1 MSSSWHKAV
10 DTFSFLVGV
19 PYPLRFKSTIAGAS
33 RLTYAALLMQVRLL
47 TQFET
52 TPAQSVATDRYFLH
66 TVIETQLPVLRVY
79 TYPDDVLLLGRY
91 QAAGAQSGNVSTSRV
106 RFEDTFPLFS
116 HNSGLTMTRRLT
128 GGRAFPS
135 GNGFVQFSLIV
146 PHRSFFFSADP
157 YHLAPF
163 QLLNRYVRGV
173 LRGLKTSGIEVFYP
187 GRDFLTVRRL
197 PIGWHSFMTEETGAL
212 LYEGGVFVQRDMGL
226 LPHFLDRADPNGT
239 IPCQLFL
246 PDHVTNLEKVL
257 GQPPSQEQVVG
268 LLRHG
273 FAQQFGLE
281 PLNREAQELSEDEQV
296 AIMAEQEK
304 SDAGL
309 SSRPLQSALPCVA
322 TMQTPLGELQV
333 RFSLTP
339 EQTIQTVNEVRFSG
353 DFIANPAGM
362 QALEHNL
369 KGCPLEQEALWRVI
383 DQTFLQPEH
392 YLIGAGKLEDVP
404 GLIRSA
410 SSLTPLR

>member
-10 DTFSFLVGV
+10 DTFSFLVSV

-33 RLTYAALLMQVRLL
+33 RLTYAALLMQVRVL

-66 TVIETQLPVLRVY
+66 SVIETQLPVLRVY

-91 QAAGAQSGNVSTSRV
+91 QATGALSP
-106 RFEDTFPLFS
+106 DP
-116 HNSGLTMTRRLT
+116 GLTMTRRLT

-173 LRGLKTSGIEVFYP
+173 LHGLKTSGIEVFYP

-226 LPHFLDRADPNGT
+226 LPHLLDRADPNGS

-246 PDHVTNLEKVL
+246 PDQVTNLEKVL

-281 PLNREAQELSEDEQV
+281 PLNREAQELSEDEQG

-383 DQTFLQPEH
+383 DQTFLEPEH